1 MTPWG
6 GLPPVT
12 DAAGR
17 PLDRISLV
25 GVTAYGRHGV
35 FEHERRDGQQ
45 FRVDAVLHLDARP
58 AAATD
63 DLARTVD
70 YGAVAVGLAEVI
82 RGEPVNL
89 VETLA
94 ERLASV
100 CLADPRVVA
109 ADVTV
114 HKPHAPVA
122 ERFDDVRLTVRRH
135 RDELRTGDQATDER
149 VMGERATAGGAEEG
163 TAS

>member
-1 MTPWG
+1 MTPPAA
-6 GLPPVT
+6 LPPVT

-17 PLDRISLV
+17 PLDRISLI

-35 FEHERRDGQQ
+35 FDHERRDGQQ
-45 FRVDAVLHLDARP
+45 FHVDAVLHLDTRP
-58 AAATD
+58 AAAAD

-114 HKPHAPVA
+114 HKPHAPVT
-122 ERFDDVRLTVRRH
+122 ERFDDVRLTVRRY
-135 RDELRTGDQATDER
+135 R
-149 VMGERATAGGAEEG
+149 GEVRAGEPAGVEG
-163 TAS
+163 VEKGSAS